1 MELTGNSAIIERET
15 ALEILSLLLL
25 TLLLLLLLLLL
36 LSSLN
41 ALNGEERYVVGNS
54 FFWLALY
61 MNIHK

>member
-25 TLLLLLLLLLL
+25 TLLLLLLLLL
-36 LSSLN
+36 SLN